1 MPNIDNNDQTNVHT
15 RSRSQDPGWLIRLR
29 KNRYLQNVLSNN
41 TPQSLSGRT
50 ISADNID
57 KTSSR
62 MSLFS
67 NFSSKNMS
75 EGLERLPEK
84 DKDLFA
90 SEEGRPDKGG
100 DPIIWNHKKQL
111 HLSKYTVSF
120 F

>member
-1 MPNIDNNDQTNVHT
+1 MPNIGNNDQTNVHT

-84 DKDLFA
+84 DKVSVIKSFLFNFYN
-90 SEEGRPDKGG
+90 GN
-100 DPIIWNHKKQL
+100 I
-111 HLSKYTVSF
+111 
-120 F
+120 